1 MPGGGSRNPPSYQM
15 LDEGLHYLKMQG
27 NEVFKYAIRTM
38 VSAAHRVMK
47 SKKITSE
54 QIDWFIPHQ
63 ANMRIM
69 EEVANRLRIPMDKV
83 IVTVHKYG
91 NTSAAS
97 IPTALDEAVRSG
109 KIQRG
114 DLVLVNSFGAGFTW
128 GAALIRY

>member
-1 MPGGGSRNPPSYQM
+1 M
-15 LDEGLHYLKMQG
+15 LDEGLHHLRMQG
-27 NEVFKYAIRTM
+27 NEVFKHAIRTM
-38 VSAAHRVMK
+38 VDAARKAMK
-47 SKKITSE
+47 SKEITSKE
-54 QIDWFIPHQ
+54 IDWFIPHQ

-69 EEVANRLRIPMDKV
+69 EEVANRLEIPMDKV

-109 KIQRG
+109 KIRRG

-128 GAALIRY
+128 AAALFRF